1 MDDNEALPQPAR
13 TKEQVSQRL
22 PRLIISA
29 SSNAADTGYRAWLP
43 LQCPCFL
50 KRWIAENG
58 PGPEGYAPTSTK
70 SGAPSCVAWPA
81 YRNAASGA
89 TRLVWHSW
97 AATRRRSDCEHA
109 L

>member
-1 MDDNEALPQPAR
+1 
-13 TKEQVSQRL
+13 
-22 PRLIISA
+22 
-29 SSNAADTGYRAWLP
+29 
-43 LQCPCFL
+43 
-50 KRWIAENG
+50 
-58 PGPEGYAPTSTK
+58 GPEGYAPTSTK

-109 L
+109 LKNQEHFCECDQGVSLLSQSRRTGSSHRILSACCQLPRQSVSPQYDHWASNASRAAD